1 MQLVEL
7 VEVGGVGKS
16 SADSNVSC
24 ANEFVAQIL
33 PLWVAG
39 GFKNTAASAPTQ
51 TSQDA
56 TGEQRL
62 GVWGMLGNTH
72 THAHTERIQSG
83 EEEERG

>member
-1 MQLVEL
+1 M
-7 VEVGGVGKS
+7 
-16 SADSNVSC
+16 DSNVSC
-24 ANEFVAQIL
+24 ADEFVPQIL

-62 GVWGMLGNTH
+62 EV
-72 THAHTERIQSG
+72 
-83 EEEERG
+83 